1 MAEQN
6 IKYKIKEKH
15 IKRNKVNLE
24 ELIKEVDNKSVNGLL
39 EIDSMMALEIDYST
53 NYTVKS
59 LSQILDYYELNYR
72 KLKKDEIIQML
83 VLFENDPLNCELVE
97 RRRGLWDNI
106 AELKEDKYF
115 KKFILFTL

>member
-1 MAEQN
+1 MAQQN

-15 IKRNKVNLE
+15 IKQNKVNLE
-24 ELIKEVDNKSVNGLL
+24 ELIKEVNDESSNGLL
-39 EIDSMMALEIDYST
+39 EIDSMMALEIDYNT

-59 LSQILDYYELNYR
+59 MSQILDYYELNYR

-83 VLFENDPLNCELVE
+83 VLFENNPLNCELVE
-97 RRRGLWDNI
+97 RRRSLWDNI

-115 KKFILFTL
+115 KKFIIFVP

>member
-1 MAEQN
+1 
-6 IKYKIKEKH
+6 
-15 IKRNKVNLE
+15 
-24 ELIKEVDNKSVNGLL
+24 
-39 EIDSMMALEIDYST
+39 MMALEIDYST

-115 KKFILFTL
+115 KKFIIFTL